1 MRNTEARHGWRQAL
15 WGVLLSLYLTSPVYG
30 FTPSDS
36 PLLSAAAVTPNVMLL
51 IDDSGSMNNIIWAAG
66 FDPTVTR
73 PTIYTCDSSNNCN
86 SVSELDMDDG
96 NVLLAS
102 LARGGCS
109 NGGNWYGFYR
119 NNFGRVCL
127 RLPDPVGNGNTRY
140 TAKYLSYLVTLAN
153 GSSRDFTTG
162 TIPNDYRINVARD
175 VSNDLVASNRALR
188 MGLATFNPPNSSNSG
203 PGGYIARAV
212 SDLSPVTGSVTQT
225 QANANYTAL
234 INGINGLGAIANTPL
249 AESYY
254 EVTRYFRGMTPYY
267 NGTPATYT
275 SPIQYRCQ
283 KNFGVVITDG
293 FPTYDRTF
301 PTNDPQANASGGPR
315 LPNWDGISS
324 NDGDNPN
331 GDGEGDTLYLDDI
344 AKFAFDIDMRSSG
357 TDATG
362 KSWNTTDFPRQ
373 YLNTYTVGFTAN
385 NPMLSDAARYGTGKY
400 YQATDSEGLSSALT
414 SALSDITSKA
424 GSGGGGTTNGATLSS
439 TSSFYQTTYDPK
451 DWRGTI
457 RAFGFTSAGTVN
469 RAAVQWTTD
478 TAIVPGA
485 TAPLY
490 QSWNTATNA
499 PVTLAYG
506 NFSAAQQTTLSQN
519 LPTGITG
526 NDLVEWSKGTN
537 KTGLKVRSVLLGDI
551 INSPLVLASPNDQTA
566 ADLLNDTSYSTYLA
580 TKAAAM
586 NTSLVVNANDGF
598 FSVINAANGTRRYAY
613 MPSSVLPGLGNIAD
627 INYVNGV
634 SHKFLVDGQVGVF
647 DTQSGSAWKTVAV
660 GGTGAGG
667 RSFFAVQLFDAAA
680 GNTLRALWEISAP
693 TVANTAN
700 VFNDLGYAYARPEV
714 ARLADGRWAAF
725 ISNGYGSNSGV
736 AALYVVDIRDGS
748 LIRKIV
754 INSSDTDNGLSSV
767 KLRVNSQNV
776 VQAAYGGD
784 LKGRMWKF
792 DLSGTSP
799 TSWGL
804 AFAGQPLFTAS
815 GGATQP
821 ITVQPLL
828 ADNPQGGV
836 QVFFGTGKFNEATD
850 KLNKD
855 LQGFYSIWDA
865 TGGAGQ
871 ITVSSLQAQSITGVF
886 SGSTGQFVTT
896 SQTDVTY
903 PAKKGWYLPL
913 VYNNALTGERVIN
926 PANLVLGRVVF
937 TTAAVD
943 TTDPCA
949 SFGTGK
955 LIEVDAFSGKMLNY
969 AVLDT
974 NGDGKLSNLDTI
986 SAGVVFTGGIPT
998 LSAVVSANGATN
1010 MVVND
1015 SGGGITDLLS
1025 KSVGGSRRVMWRQ
1038 IQ

>member
-1 MRNTEARHGWRQAL
+1 MRNTKVLRGRWQAL
-15 WGVLLSLYLTSPVYG
+15 WGALLGLYLAAPVYA

-66 FDPTVTR
+66 FDPNVSR
-73 PTIYTCDSSNNCN
+73 PTVYTCESNNHCN
-86 SVSELDMDDG
+86 SIARLDMDDG

-102 LARGGCS
+102 LSRGGCS
-109 NGGNWYGFYR
+109 KAGNWYGFYR
-119 NNFGRVCL
+119 SDLGDVCL

-140 TAKYLSYLVTLAN
+140 TAKYLSYLLTLSN
-153 GSSRDFTTG
+153 GSNRDFTSG
-162 TIPNDYRINVARD
+162 SIPDDYRINVAQS
-175 VSNDLVASNRALR
+175 VSNDLVANNRALR
-188 MGLATFNPPNSSNSG
+188 IGLATFNPPSFSNSG
-203 PGGYIARAV
+203 PGGYIARAI
-212 SDLSPVTGSVTQT
+212 SDLSPVSGSVTQA
-225 QANANYTAL
+225 QANSNYSAL
-234 INGINGLGAIANTPL
+234 INAINGLGAVANTPL

-254 EVTRYFRGMTPYY
+254 EVTRYFRGMAPYF
-267 NGTPATYT
+267 NGTPSTYT

-293 FPTYDRTF
+293 LPTFDRTF
-301 PTNDPQANASGGPR
+301 PTNDPLGLAR
-315 LPNWDGISS
+315 LPNWDGIN
-324 NDGDNPN
+324 NDGADLN

-344 AKFAFDIDMRSSG
+344 AKFAFDIDMRSTG

-362 KSWNTTDFPRQ
+362 QSWNATDFPRQ
-373 YLNTYTVGFTAN
+373 YLNTYTVGFTAS
-385 NPMLSDAARYGTGKY
+385 NPMLSDAARYGAGKY
-400 YQATDSEGLSSALT
+400 YQASDSEGLNSALA

-424 GSGGGGTTNGATLSS
+424 GSGGAGTTNAATLSS
-439 TSSFYQTTYDPK
+439 TSSYYQTTYNPK
-451 DWRGTI
+451 DWRGTL
-457 RAFGFTSAGTVN
+457 RAFGFTATGTVN

-485 TAPLY
+485 TAPIY
-490 QSWNTATNA
+490 QSWNTATNV
-499 PVTLAYG
+499 PVTLAYS
-506 NFSAAQQTTLSQN
+506 NFSTAQQTSLSQS
-519 LPTGITG
+519 LPTGVTG
-526 NDLVEWSKGTN
+526 NDLVEWSKGVN

-551 INSPLVLASPNDQTA
+551 INSPLVLASPNEQTA
-566 ADLLNDTSYSTYLA
+566 ADLLNDTSYSTYLT
-580 TKAAAM
+580 TKAANM

-598 FSVINAANGTRRYAY
+598 FSVINSANGTRRYAY
-613 MPSSVLPGLGNIAD
+613 MPSSVLPSLQSIAD
-627 INYVNGV
+627 TTYVNGV
-634 SHKFLVDGQVGVF
+634 SHKFLVDGQIGVF
-647 DTQSGSAWKTVAV
+647 DTQSGSAWKTVAL

-667 RSFFAVQLFDAAA
+667 KTFFAVQLFDATA
-680 GNTLRALWEISAP
+680 GNVLRALWEISAP
-693 TVANTAN
+693 AVANTTNA
-700 VFNDLGYAYARPEV
+700 FNDLGYAYARPEV

-754 INSSDTDNGLSSV
+754 VNSNETGNGLSSV

-799 TSWGL
+799 TTWGV
-804 AFAGQPLFTAS
+804 AFSGQPLFTAP
-815 GGATQP
+815 GGSTQP

-828 ADNPQGGV
+828 ADNPQGGT
-836 QVFFGTGKFNEATD
+836 QVFFGTGKFNETAD

-886 SGSTGQFVTT
+886 SGNTGQFVTT
-896 SQTDVTY
+896 SQTDVAY
-903 PAKKGWYLPL
+903 PSQKGWYLPL

-943 TTDPCA
+943 TTDLCA

-955 LIEVDAFSGKMLNY
+955 LIELDAFNGKMLNY

-974 NGDGKLSNLDTI
+974 NGDGTLNSSDTI
-986 SAGVVFTGGIPT
+986 SSGVVFTGGIPT
-998 LSAVVSANGATN
+998 LSAVVSASGATN
-1010 MVVND
+1010 MIVND
-1015 SGGGITDLLS
+1015 SSGNITELLE
-1025 KSVGGSRRVMWRQ
+1025 KSVGGSRRIMWRQ

>member
-1 MRNTEARHGWRQAL
+1 MRSIEARSTWKQVL
-15 WGVLLSLYLTSPVYG
+15 WGALLGLYLAAPAYA

-51 IDDSGSMNNIIWAAG
+51 IDDSGSMNNIIWASG
-66 FDPTVTR
+66 FDPTVNR
-73 PTIYTCDSSNNCN
+73 PAISMCISDTKCN
-86 SVSELDMDDG
+86 SGESLLMTDG
-96 NVLLAS
+96 NIFLSDLR
-102 LARGGCS
+102 RGNCT
-109 NGGNWYGFYR
+109 NGWYGFYR
-119 NNFGRVCL
+119 GNLGRVCL
-127 RLPDPVGNGNTRY
+127 RLPDPVGNKSTRY
-140 TAKYLSYLVTLAN
+140 TANYLSYLLTLAN
-153 GSSRDFTTG
+153 GSDRDFTTG
-162 TIPNDYRINVARD
+162 SIPNDYRINVARD

-188 MGLATFNPPNSSNSG
+188 IGLATFNPPNSSNSG
-203 PGGYIARAV
+203 PGGFIARSV
-212 SDLSPVTGSVTQT
+212 SDLSPVSGSVTQT

-234 INGINGLGAIANTPL
+234 INSINGLGAIANTPL

-254 EVTRYFRGMTPYY
+254 EVTRYFRGMAPYY
-267 NGTPATYT
+267 NSTPSTYT

-293 FPTYDRTF
+293 LPTFDRTF
-301 PTNDPQANASGGPR
+301 PTDDPQAIVKDGPR
-315 LPNWDGISS
+315 LPNWDGIST
-324 NDGDNPN
+324 NDGGSPS
-331 GDGEGDTLYLDDI
+331 GDDEGDTLYLDDI
-344 AKFAFDIDMRSSG
+344 AKFAFDIDMRVTG
-357 TDATG
+357 TDVTG
-362 KSWNTTDFPRQ
+362 QSWGAADFPRQ

-385 NPMLSDAARYGTGKY
+385 NPMLSDAARYGAGKY

-439 TSSFYQTTYDPK
+439 TSSFYQTIYDPK
-451 DWRGTI
+451 DWRGII

-506 NFSAAQQTTLSQN
+506 NFSTAQQTTLSQN

-526 NDLVEWSKGTN
+526 SDLVEWSKGTN
-537 KTGLKVRSVLLGDI
+537 KTGLKVRSALLGDI

-580 TKAAAM
+580 TKATAM

-598 FSVINAANGTRRYAY
+598 FSVINAANGTRRYAF
-613 MPSSVLPGLGNIAD
+613 MPSSVLPGLDDIAST
-627 INYVNGV
+627 NYINGV
-634 SHKFLVDGQVGVF
+634 NHKFLVDGQIGVF

-667 RSFFAVQLFDAAA
+667 RTFFAVQLFDAAA

-700 VFNDLGYAYARPEV
+700 TFNDLGYAYARPEV

-754 INSSDTDNGLSSV
+754 INSSETDNGLSSV

-799 TSWGL
+799 TTWGL

-865 TGGAGQ
+865 TGGGGQ

-896 SQTDVTY
+896 SQTEVTY

-974 NGDGKLSNLDTI
+974 NGDGKLSSLDAI

-1015 SGGGITDLLS
+1015 SGGGITDLLG
-1025 KSVGGSRRVMWRQ
+1025 KSVGGSRRIMWRQ

>member
-1 MRNTEARHGWRQAL
+1 
-15 WGVLLSLYLTSPVYG
+15 VLLSLYLTAPVYG
-30 FTPSDS
+30 FTPSES

-66 FDPTVTR
+66 FDPAATQTR
-73 PTIYTCDSSNNCN
+73 TFACN
-86 SVSELDMDDG
+86 SSSSCNDRYELDLDDS
-96 NVLLAS
+96 NILLVG
-102 LARGGCS
+102 LLRGGCS
-109 NGGNWYGFYR
+109 SGWHGFYR
-119 NNFGRVCL
+119 SGIGRICL
-127 RLPDPVGNGNTRY
+127 RLPDPVGGGNTRY
-140 TAKYLSYLVTLAN
+140 TARYLAYLVTLAN

-175 VSNDLVASNRALR
+175 VSTDLVANNRALR
-188 MGLATFNPPNSSNSG
+188 IGLATFNPPNSSNSG
-203 PGGYIARAV
+203 PGGYIARAI
-212 SDLSPVTGSVTQT
+212 SDLSPVSGSVTQT
-225 QANANYTAL
+225 QANSNYSAL
-234 INGINGLGAIANTPL
+234 INAINGLGAVANTPL

-254 EVTRYFRGMTPYY
+254 EVTRYFRGMAPYY
-267 NGTPATYT
+267 NGTPSTYT

-293 FPTYDRTF
+293 LPTYDRTF
-301 PTNDPQANASGGPR
+301 PTNDPQGGSR

-324 NDGDNPN
+324 NDGADPLGNA
-331 GDGEGDTLYLDDI
+331 EGDTLYLDDI
-344 AKFAFDIDMRSSG
+344 AKFAFDIDMRSTG
-357 TDATG
+357 TDVTG
-362 KSWNTTDFPRQ
+362 KSWDGAEFGRQ
-373 YLNTYTVGFTAN
+373 YLNTYTVGFAVTN
-385 NPMLSDAARYGTGKY
+385 QMLSDAARYGAGKY
-400 YQATDSEGLSSALT
+400 YPATNSEGLSSALS

-424 GSGGGGTTNGATLSS
+424 GSGGGGTSNGATLTS

-457 RAFGFTSAGTVN
+457 RAFGFNSTGTVN
-469 RAAVQWTTD
+469 TAAAQWTTD

-485 TAPLY
+485 TAPIY
-490 QSWNTATNA
+490 QSWNTATNV

-506 NFSAAQQTTLSQN
+506 NFSPAQQASLSQG
-519 LPTGITG
+519 LPTGVTG
-526 NDLVEWSKGTN
+526 NDLVEWSKGVN
-537 KTGLKVRSVLLGDI
+537 RTGLKVRSVLLGDI

-566 ADLLNDTSYSTYLA
+566 SDLVNDTSYSTYLT
-580 TKAAAM
+580 TKAANM
-586 NTSLVVNANDGF
+586 NASLVVNANDGF
-598 FSVINAANGTRRYAY
+598 FSVINSTNGTRRYAY
-613 MPSSVLPGLGNIAD
+613 MPSSVLPSLQFIAD
-627 INYVNGV
+627 PSYINGV

-647 DTQSGSAWKTVAV
+647 DAQLGSVWKTLAL

-667 RSFFAVQLFDAAA
+667 RAFYAVQLFDASA
-680 GNTLRALWEISAP
+680 GNAIRALWEISAP

-700 VFNDLGYAYARPEV
+700 AFNDLGYAYARPEV

-725 ISNGYGSNSGV
+725 ISNGYGSNTGV

-754 INSSDTDNGLSSV
+754 VNSSETNNGLSSV

-784 LKGRMWKF
+784 LRGRMWKF

-799 TSWGL
+799 NTWGL
-804 AFAGQPLFTAS
+804 AFAGQPLFTAP

-821 ITVQPLL
+821 ITAQPLL
-828 ADNPQGGV
+828 AENPQGGI
-836 QVFFGTGKFNEATD
+836 QVFFGTGKFNESVD

-865 TGGAGQ
+865 AGGTGQ
-871 ITVSSLQAQSITGVF
+871 MTVANLQAQSITSIF
-886 SGSTGQFVTT
+886 SGTTGQFVTT
-896 SQTDVTY
+896 SQNNVAY
-903 PAKKGWYLPL
+903 PTQKGWYLPL
-913 VYNNALTGERVIN
+913 IYNNALTGERVIN

-955 LIEVDAFSGKMLNY
+955 LIEVDAFNGKMLNY

-974 NGDGKLSNLDTI
+974 NNDGSLNSLDTI

-1010 MVVND
+1010 MIVND
-1015 SGGGITDLLS
+1015 SGGGITDLLG
-1025 KSVGGSRRVMWRQ
+1025 KAVGGSRRIMWRQ

>member
-1 MRNTEARHGWRQAL
+1 MRSTRTLRGWL
-15 WGVLLSLYLTSPVYG
+15 WGVLLSLYLTAPVYG
-30 FTPSDS
+30 FTPSES

-66 FDPTVTR
+66 FDPAVSQPTV
-73 PTIYTCDSSNNCN
+73 YTCESTTSCN
-86 SVSELDMDDG
+86 SIARLNMEDG

-102 LARGGCS
+102 LSRGGCS
-109 NGGNWYGFYR
+109 KSSNWYGFYR
-119 NNFGRVCL
+119 SDLGEVCL

-140 TAKYLSYLVTLAN
+140 TAKYLSYLLTLSN

-162 TIPNDYRINVARD
+162 SIPTDYRINVARD
-175 VSNDLVASNRALR
+175 VSTTLVANNRALR
-188 MGLATFNPPNSSNSG
+188 IGLATFNPPNSVNSG
-203 PGGYIARAV
+203 PGGNIARTI
-212 SDLSPVTGSVTQT
+212 SDLSPVSGSVTQT
-225 QANANYTAL
+225 QANANYTGL
-234 INGINGLGAIANTPL
+234 INAINALGAVANTPL

-267 NGTPATYT
+267 NGTPSTYT

-293 FPTYDRTF
+293 LPTFDRTF
-301 PTNDPQANASGGPR
+301 PTDDPSGESR
-315 LPNWDGISS
+315 LPNWDGISA
-324 NDGDNPN
+324 NDGADPR
-331 GDGEGDTLYLDDI
+331 GDREGDTLYLDDI
-344 AKFAFDIDMRSSG
+344 AKFAFDVDMRSTG
-357 TDATG
+357 TDVTG
-362 KSWNTTDFPRQ
+362 KSWDGAEFGRQ
-373 YLNTYTVGFTAN
+373 YLNTYTVGFAVTN
-385 NPMLSDAARYGTGKY
+385 QMLSDAARYGAGKY
-400 YQATDSEGLSSALT
+400 YPATDSEGLSSAL
-414 SALSDITSKA
+414 SAALSDITSKA
-424 GSGGGGTTNGATLSS
+424 GSGGGGTSNGATLSS

-457 RAFGFTSAGTVN
+457 RAFGFNSTGTVN
-469 RAAVQWTTD
+469 TAAAQWTTD

-485 TAPLY
+485 TAPIY
-490 QSWNTATNA
+490 QSWNTATNV

-506 NFSAAQQTTLSQN
+506 NFSPAQQTSLSQG
-519 LPTGITG
+519 LPTGVTG
-526 NDLVEWSKGTN
+526 NDLVEWSKGVN
-537 KTGLKVRSVLLGDI
+537 RTGLKVRNVLLGDI

-566 ADLLNDTSYSTYLA
+566 SDLVNDTSYSTYLT
-580 TKAAAM
+580 TKAANM
-586 NTSLVVNANDGF
+586 NASLVVNANDGF
-598 FSVINAANGTRRYAY
+598 FSVINSTNGTRRYAY
-613 MPSSVLPGLGNIAD
+613 MPSSVLPSLQLIAD
-627 INYVNGV
+627 PSYINGV

-647 DTQSGSAWKTVAV
+647 DAQLGSVWKTLAL

-667 RSFFAVQLFDAAA
+667 RAFYAVQLFDASA
-680 GNTLRALWEISAP
+680 GNALRALWEISAP
-693 TVANTAN
+693 TTANTAHP
-700 VFNDLGYAYARPEV
+700 FNDLGYAYARPEV

-725 ISNGYGSNSGV
+725 ISNGYGSNTGV

-754 INSSDTDNGLSSV
+754 VNSSETNNGLSSV

-784 LKGRMWKF
+784 LRGRMWKF

-799 TSWGL
+799 NTWGL
-804 AFAGQPLFTAS
+804 AFAGQPLFTAP

-821 ITVQPLL
+821 ITAQPLL
-828 ADNPQGGV
+828 AENPQGGI
-836 QVFFGTGKFNEATD
+836 QVFFGTGKFNESVD

-865 TGGAGQ
+865 AGGTGQ
-871 ITVSSLQAQSITGVF
+871 MTVANLQAQSITSIF
-886 SGSTGQFVTT
+886 SGTTGQFVTT
-896 SQTDVTY
+896 SQNNVAY
-903 PAKKGWYLPL
+903 PTQKGWYLPL
-913 VYNNALTGERVIN
+913 IYNNALTGERVIN

-955 LIEVDAFSGKMLNY
+955 LVEVDAFNGKMLNY

-974 NGDGKLSNLDTI
+974 NNDGSLNSLDTI

-1010 MVVND
+1010 MIVND
-1015 SGGGITDLLS
+1015 SGGGITDLLG
-1025 KSVGGSRRVMWRQ
+1025 KAVGGSRRIMWRQ

>member
-1 MRNTEARHGWRQAL
+1 MPNIKALLGML
-15 WGVLLSLYLTSPVYG
+15 WGALLSLYLAAPAYA

-66 FDPTVTR
+66 FDPTATQTR
-73 PTIYTCDSSNNCN
+73 TYACNASNNCN
-86 SVSELDMDDG
+86 DRYELDLDDS
-96 NVLLAS
+96 NILL
-102 LARGGCS
+102 LGLLRGGCS
-109 NGGNWYGFYR
+109 SGWYGFYR
-119 NNFGRVCL
+119 PSLGRICL
-127 RLPDPVGNGNTRY
+127 RLPDPVGNGDTRY
-140 TAKYLSYLVTLAN
+140 TGRYLAYLVTLAN

-162 TIPNDYRINVARD
+162 SIPTDYRINVARD
-175 VSNDLVASNRALR
+175 VSNDLVANNRALR
-188 MGLATFNPPNSSNSG
+188 IGLATFNPPNFSNSG
-203 PGGYIARAV
+203 PGGYIARAI

-225 QANANYTAL
+225 QANSNYSAL
-234 INGINGLGAIANTPL
+234 LNAINGLGAVANTPL

-254 EVTRYFRGMTPYY
+254 EVTRYFRGMAPYY

-293 FPTYDRTF
+293 LPTFDRTF
-301 PTNDPQANASGGPR
+301 PSNDPLGLAR

-324 NDGDNPN
+324 NDGNN
-331 GDGEGDTLYLDDI
+331 LSGDAEGDTLYLDDI
-344 AKFAFDIDMRSSG
+344 AKFAFDVDMRSTG

-362 KSWNTTDFPRQ
+362 KSWNATDFPRQ
-373 YLNTYTVGFTAN
+373 YLNTYTVGFAVTN
-385 NPMLSDAARYGTGKY
+385 QMLSDAARYGAGKY
-400 YQATDSEGLSSALT
+400 YPASDSEGLNSALS

-424 GSGGGGTTNGATLSS
+424 GSGGGGTTNAATLSS
-439 TSSFYQTTYDPK
+439 TSSYYQTTYDPK

-457 RAFGFTSAGTVN
+457 RAFGFTTAGTVN
-469 RAAVQWTTD
+469 TAAVQWTTD

-485 TAPLY
+485 TPPIY
-490 QSWNTATNA
+490 QSWNTATNV

-506 NFSAAQQTTLSQN
+506 NFSPAQQTSLSQN

-526 NDLVEWSKGTN
+526 NDLVEWSKGVN
-537 KTGLKVRSVLLGDI
+537 KTGLKARSALLGDI

-566 ADLLNDTSYSTYLA
+566 ADLLNDTSYSTYLT
-580 TKAAAM
+580 TKATNM
-586 NTSLVVNANDGF
+586 STSLVVNGNDGF
-598 FSVINAANGTRRYAY
+598 FSVINSANGTRRYAY
-613 MPSSVLPGLGNIAD
+613 MPSNVLPSLQDIAD
-627 INYVNGV
+627 TNYINGV

-647 DTQSGSAWKTVAV
+647 DVQSGSAWKTVAL

-667 RSFFAVQLFDAAA
+667 KTFFAVQLFDAAA
-680 GNTLRALWEISAP
+680 GNAFRALWEIRAP
-693 TVANTAN
+693 TVASTAN

-725 ISNGYGSNSGV
+725 IANGYGSNSGV

-754 INSSDTDNGLSSV
+754 INSSETDNGLSSV

-799 TSWGL
+799 TTWGL
-804 AFAGQPLFTAS
+804 AFAGQPLFTAP

-828 ADNPQGGV
+828 ADNPQGGT
-836 QVFFGTGKFNEATD
+836 QVFFGTGKFNEAAD

-855 LQGFYSIWDA
+855 LQAFYSIWDA
-865 TGGAGQ
+865 TGGGGQ

-903 PAKKGWYLPL
+903 PARNGWYLPL

-926 PANLVLGRVVF
+926 PANLVLGRVIF

-955 LIEVDAFSGKMLNY
+955 LIELDAFSGKMLNY

-974 NGDGKLSNLDTI
+974 NNDGSLTSLDTI

-998 LSAVVSANGATN
+998 LSAVVNANGATN
-1010 MVVND
+1010 MIVND
-1015 SGGGITDLLS
+1015 SGGGITDLLG
-1025 KSVGGSRRVMWRQ
+1025 KTVGGSRRIMWRQ

>member
-1 MRNTEARHGWRQAL
+1 MPNIKALLGML
-15 WGVLLSLYLTSPVYG
+15 WGALLSLYLAAPAYA

-66 FDPTVTR
+66 FDPTATQTR
-73 PTIYTCDSSNNCN
+73 TYACNASNNCN
-86 SVSELDMDDG
+86 DRYELDLDDS
-96 NVLLAS
+96 NILL
-102 LARGGCS
+102 LGLLRGGCS
-109 NGGNWYGFYR
+109 SGWYGFYR
-119 NNFGRVCL
+119 PSLGRICL
-127 RLPDPVGNGNTRY
+127 RLPDPVGNGDTRY
-140 TAKYLSYLVTLAN
+140 TGRYLAYLVTLAN

-162 TIPNDYRINVARD
+162 SIPTDYRINVARD
-175 VSNDLVASNRALR
+175 VSNDLVANNRALR
-188 MGLATFNPPNSSNSG
+188 IGLATFNPPNFSNSG
-203 PGGYIARAV
+203 PGGYIARAI
-212 SDLSPVTGSVTQT
+212 SDLSPVSGSVTQT
-225 QANANYTAL
+225 QANSNYSAL
-234 INGINGLGAIANTPL
+234 LNAINGLGAVANTPL

-254 EVTRYFRGMTPYY
+254 EVTRYFRGMAPYY

-293 FPTYDRTF
+293 LPTFDRTF
-301 PTNDPQANASGGPR
+301 PSNDPLGLAR

-324 NDGDNPN
+324 NDGNN
-331 GDGEGDTLYLDDI
+331 LSGDAEGDTLYLDDI
-344 AKFAFDIDMRSSG
+344 AKFAFDVDMRSTG

-362 KSWNTTDFPRQ
+362 KSWNATDFPRQ
-373 YLNTYTVGFTAN
+373 YLNTYTVGFAVTN
-385 NPMLSDAARYGTGKY
+385 QMLSDAARYGAGKY
-400 YQATDSEGLSSALT
+400 YPASDSEGLNSALS

-424 GSGGGGTTNGATLSS
+424 GSGGGGTTNAATLSS
-439 TSSFYQTTYDPK
+439 TSSYYQTTYDPK

-457 RAFGFTSAGTVN
+457 RAFGFTTAGTVN
-469 RAAVQWTTD
+469 TAAVQWTTD

-485 TAPLY
+485 TPPIY
-490 QSWNTATNA
+490 QSWNTATNV

-506 NFSAAQQTTLSQN
+506 NFSPAQQTSLSQN

-526 NDLVEWSKGTN
+526 NDLVEWSKGVN
-537 KTGLKVRSVLLGDI
+537 KTGLKARSALLGDI

-566 ADLLNDTSYSTYLA
+566 ADLLNDTSYSTYLT
-580 TKAAAM
+580 TKATNM
-586 NTSLVVNANDGF
+586 STSLVVNGNDGF
-598 FSVINAANGTRRYAY
+598 FSVINSANGTRRYAY
-613 MPSSVLPGLGNIAD
+613 MPSNVLPSLQDIAD
-627 INYVNGV
+627 TNYINGV

-647 DTQSGSAWKTVAV
+647 DVQSGSAWKTVAL

-667 RSFFAVQLFDAAA
+667 KTFFAVQLFDAAA
-680 GNTLRALWEISAP
+680 GNAFRALWEIRAP
-693 TVANTAN
+693 TVASTAN

-725 ISNGYGSNSGV
+725 IANGYGSSSGV

-754 INSSDTDNGLSSV
+754 INSSETDNGLSSV

-799 TSWGL
+799 TTWGL
-804 AFAGQPLFTAS
+804 AFAGQPLFTAP

-828 ADNPQGGV
+828 ADNPQGGT
-836 QVFFGTGKFNEATD
+836 QVFFGTGKFNEAAD

-855 LQGFYSIWDA
+855 LQAFYSIWDA
-865 TGGAGQ
+865 TGGGGQ

-903 PAKKGWYLPL
+903 PARNGWYLPL

-926 PANLVLGRVVF
+926 PANLVLGRVIF

-955 LIEVDAFSGKMLNY
+955 LIELDAFSGKMLNY

-974 NGDGKLSNLDTI
+974 NNDGSLTSLDTI

-998 LSAVVSANGATN
+998 LSAVVNANGATN
-1010 MVVND
+1010 MIVND
-1015 SGGGITDLLS
+1015 SGGGITDLLG
-1025 KSVGGSRRVMWRQ
+1025 KTVGGSRRIMWRQ

>member
-1 MRNTEARHGWRQAL
+1 MRNTEVRRGWIVML
-15 WGVLLSLYLTSPVYG
+15 WGGLLSLYLMAPAYA

-36 PLLSAAAVTPNVMLL
+36 PLLSAGAVTPNVMLL

-66 FDPTVTR
+66 FDPVVSR
-73 PTIYTCDSSNNCN
+73 PTVYTCESTNNCN
-86 SVSELDMDDG
+86 SIAELDMDDG

-102 LARGGCS
+102 LSRGGCS
-109 NGGNWYGFYR
+109 NASNWYGFYR
-119 NNFGRVCL
+119 LNLGRVCL

-140 TAKYLSYLVTLAN
+140 TAKYLSYLLTLSN
-153 GSSRDFTTG
+153 GSNRDFTTG
-162 TIPNDYRINVARD
+162 TIPTDYRINVARD
-175 VSNDLVASNRALR
+175 VSNDLVANNRALR
-188 MGLATFNPPNSSNSG
+188 IGLATFNPPNFSNSG
-203 PGGYIARAV
+203 PGGYIARAI
-212 SDLSPVTGSVTQT
+212 SDLSPVSGSVTQT
-225 QANANYTAL
+225 QANSNYSAL
-234 INGINGLGAIANTPL
+234 INAINSLGAVANTPL

-254 EVTRYFRGMTPYY
+254 EVTRYFRGMAPYY
-267 NGTPATYT
+267 NSTPSTYT

-283 KNFGVVITDG
+283 KNFGVVVTDG
-293 FPTYDRTF
+293 LPTFDRTF
-301 PTNDPQANASGGPR
+301 PTNDPLGGSR
-315 LPNWDGISS
+315 LPNWDSGISGS
-324 NDGDNPN
+324 NNDGDNLN
-331 GDGEGDTLYLDDI
+331 GDGEGNTLYLDDI
-344 AKFAFDIDMRSSG
+344 AKFAFDIDMRSTG

-362 KSWNTTDFPRQ
+362 QSWNAADFPRQ
-373 YLNTYTVGFTAN
+373 YLNTYTVGFAVTN
-385 NPMLSDAARYGTGKY
+385 TMLSDAARYGAGKY
-400 YQATDSEGLSSALT
+400 YPASDSAGLNDALS

-424 GSGGGGTTNGATLSS
+424 GSGGGGTTNAATVSS
-439 TSSFYQTTYDPK
+439 TSSYYQTTYDPK

-485 TAPLY
+485 TAPIY
-490 QSWNTATNA
+490 QSWNTATNV

-506 NFSAAQQTTLSQN
+506 NFSPAQQTSLSQN

-526 NDLVEWSKGTN
+526 NDLVEWSKGVN

-551 INSPLVLASPNDQTA
+551 INSPLVLASPNEQTA

-580 TKAAAM
+580 AKAANM

-598 FSVINAANGTRRYAY
+598 FSVINGANGTRRYAY
-613 MPSSVLPGLGNIAD
+613 MPSSVLPSLQDIAD
-627 INYVNGV
+627 TNYVNGV

-647 DTQSGSAWKTVAV
+647 DTQSGSVWKTVAL

-667 RSFFAVQLFDAAA
+667 KTFYAIQLFDATA
-680 GNTLRALWEISAP
+680 GNVLRALWEISAP

-700 VFNDLGYAYARPEV
+700 AFNDLGYAYARPEV

-754 INSSDTDNGLSSV
+754 VNSNETDNGLSSV

-799 TSWGL
+799 TAWGV
-804 AFAGQPLFTAS
+804 AFSGQPLFTAP

-828 ADNPQGGV
+828 ANNPQGGT
-836 QVFFGTGKFNEATD
+836 QVFFGTGKFNEAAD

-896 SQTDVTY
+896 SQTDVAY
-903 PAKKGWYLPL
+903 PTKKGWYLPL
-913 VYNNALTGERVIN
+913 VYNNVLTGERVIN
-926 PANLVLGRVVF
+926 PANLVSGRVVF

-955 LIEVDAFSGKMLNY
+955 LIELDAFNGKMLNY

-974 NGDGKLSNLDTI
+974 NGDGTLNSSDTI
-986 SAGVVFTGGIPT
+986 SSGVVFTGGIPT

-1010 MVVND
+1010 MIVND
-1015 SGGGITDLLS
+1015 SGGGITDLLE
-1025 KSVGGSRRVMWRQ
+1025 KSAGVTSRRIMWRQ

>member
-1 MRNTEARHGWRQAL
+1 MRNIKVRRDWRQVF
-15 WGVLLSLYLTSPVYG
+15 WGVLLSLYLAAPAYA

-51 IDDSGSMNNIIWAAG
+51 IDDSGSMNNIIWASG
-66 FDPTVTR
+66 FDPTVSR
-73 PTIYTCDSSNNCN
+73 SNVYTCNSNNSCFGGQL
-86 SVSELDMDDG
+86 LDPDDG
-96 NVLLAS
+96 NVLLSS
-102 LARGGCS
+102 LYRGGCS
-109 NGGNWYGFYR
+109 SNWYGFYR
-119 NNFGRVCL
+119 GFLDRVCL
-127 RLPDPVGNGNTRY
+127 RLPDPVGNGDTRY
-140 TAKYLSYLVTLAN
+140 TTKYLAYLLTLAN
-153 GSSRDFTTG
+153 GSNRDYTNG
-162 TIPNDYRINVARD
+162 SIPRDYRINVARD
-175 VSNDLVASNRALR
+175 VSNDLVANNRALR
-188 MGLATFNPPNSSNSG
+188 IGLATFNPPNYSNSG
-203 PGGYIARAV
+203 PGGYIARVV
-212 SDLSPVTGSVTQT
+212 SDLSPVSGSVTQT
-225 QANANYTAL
+225 QANTNYSAL
-234 INGINGLGAIANTPL
+234 INAINGLGAVANTPL

-254 EVTRYFRGMTPYY
+254 EVTRYFRGMTPYH
-267 NGTPATYT
+267 NSTPSTYT

-293 FPTYDRTF
+293 LPTYDRTF
-301 PTNDPQANASGGPR
+301 PINDPLGGSR
-315 LPNWDGISS
+315 LPNWDGIST
-324 NDGDNPN
+324 NDGADRN
-331 GDGEGDTLYLDDI
+331 GDAEGDTLYLDDI
-344 AKFAFDIDMRSSG
+344 AKFAFDIDMRSTG
-357 TDATG
+357 TDVTG
-362 KSWNTTDFPRQ
+362 QSWNATDFPRQ
-373 YLNTYTVGFTAN
+373 YLNTYTVGFAVSNT
-385 NPMLSDAARYGTGKY
+385 MLSDAARYGAGKY
-400 YQATDSEGLSSALT
+400 YPASDSEGLNSALS

-424 GSGGGGTTNGATLSS
+424 GSGGGGTTNGATLST
-439 TSSFYQTTYDPK
+439 TSSYYQTTYDPK

-457 RAFGFTSAGTVN
+457 RAFGFTSAGTVDT
-469 RAAVQWTTD
+469 AAVQWTTN
-478 TAIVPGA
+478 TSIVPGA
-485 TAPLY
+485 TAPTY
-490 QSWNTATNA
+490 QSWNTATNT

-506 NFSAAQQTTLSQN
+506 NFSPAQQTSLSQG

-526 NDLVEWSKGTN
+526 NDLVEWSKGVN

-551 INSPLVLASPNDQTA
+551 INSPLLLASPNDQTA
-566 ADLLNDTSYSTYLA
+566 SDLLNDTSYSTYLA
-580 TKAAAM
+580 TKAANM
-586 NTSLVVNANDGF
+586 NANLVVNANDGF
-598 FSVINAANGTRRYAY
+598 FSVINSANGTRRYAY
-613 MPSSVLPGLGNIAD
+613 MPSSVLSSLRDIAD
-627 INYVNGV
+627 TRYINGV
-634 SHKFLVDGQVGVF
+634 SHKFLVDGQIGVF
-647 DTQSGSAWKTVAV
+647 DAQLGSAWKTVAL

-667 RSFFAVQLFDAAA
+667 KAFYAVQLFDAAA
-680 GNTLRALWEISAP
+680 GNALRALWEISAP

-700 VFNDLGYAYARPEV
+700 AFNDLGYAYARPEV

-725 ISNGYGSNSGV
+725 IANGYGSNTGV

-748 LIRKIV
+748 LIRKIIV
-754 INSSDTDNGLSSV
+754 NSSETGNGLSSV

-799 TSWGL
+799 TTWGV
-804 AFAGQPLFTAS
+804 AFAGQPLFTAP

-828 ADNPQGGV
+828 ADNPQGGT
-836 QVFFGTGKFNEATD
+836 QVFFGTGKFNEAVD

-865 TGGAGQ
+865 TGGTGQ

-903 PAKKGWYLPL
+903 PAKNGWYLPL

-926 PANLVLGRVVF
+926 PASLVLGRVVF

-955 LIEVDAFSGKMLNY
+955 LIEVDAFNGKMLNY

-974 NGDGKLSNLDTI
+974 NGDGMLNSLDRV
-986 SAGVVFTGGIPT
+986 SSGVIFTGGIPT

-1010 MVVND
+1010 MIVND
-1015 SGGGITDLLS
+1015 SGGGITDLLG
-1025 KSVGGSRRVMWRQ
+1025 KSVGGSRRIMWRQ

>member
-1 MRNTEARHGWRQAL
+1 MRNIKVRRDWRPAF
-15 WGVLLSLYLTSPVYG
+15 WGVLLSLYLAAPAYA

-51 IDDSGSMNNIIWAAG
+51 IDDSGSMNNIIWASG
-66 FDPTVTR
+66 FDPTVSR
-73 PTIYTCDSSNNCN
+73 SSVYTCNSNNSCFGGQL
-86 SVSELDMDDG
+86 LDPDDG
-96 NVLLAS
+96 NVLLSS
-102 LARGGCS
+102 LYRGGCS
-109 NGGNWYGFYR
+109 SNWYGFYR
-119 NNFGRVCL
+119 GFLDRVCL
-127 RLPDPVGNGNTRY
+127 RLPDPVGNGDTRY
-140 TAKYLSYLVTLAN
+140 TTKYLAYLLTLAN
-153 GSSRDFTTG
+153 GSNRDYTNG
-162 TIPNDYRINVARD
+162 SIPRDYRINVARD
-175 VSNDLVASNRALR
+175 VSNDLVANNRALR
-188 MGLATFNPPNSSNSG
+188 IGLATFNPPNFSNSG
-203 PGGYIARAV
+203 PGGYIARGV
-212 SDLSPVTGSVTQT
+212 SDLSPVSGSVTQT
-225 QANANYTAL
+225 QANTNYSAL
-234 INGINGLGAIANTPL
+234 INAINGLGAVANTPL

-254 EVTRYFRGMTPYY
+254 EVTRYFRGMAPYHNSTPS
-267 NGTPATYT
+267 TYT

-293 FPTYDRTF
+293 LPTFDRTF
-301 PTNDPQANASGGPR
+301 PTNDPLGGSR
-315 LPNWDGISS
+315 LPNWDGITT
-324 NDGDNPN
+324 NDGADRN
-331 GDGEGDTLYLDDI
+331 GDAEGDTLYLDDI
-344 AKFAFDIDMRSSG
+344 AKFAFDIDMRSTG

-362 KSWNTTDFPRQ
+362 QSWNATDFPRQ
-373 YLNTYTVGFTAN
+373 YLNTYTVGFAVSNT
-385 NPMLSDAARYGTGKY
+385 MLSDAARYGAGKY
-400 YQATDSEGLSSALT
+400 YPASDSEGLNSALS

-424 GSGGGGTTNGATLSS
+424 GSGGGGTTNGATLST
-439 TSSFYQTTYDPK
+439 TSSYYQTTYDPK

-457 RAFGFTSAGTVN
+457 RAFGFTSAGTVDT
-469 RAAVQWTTD
+469 AAVQWTTN
-478 TAIVPGA
+478 TSIVPGA
-485 TAPLY
+485 TAPTY
-490 QSWNTATNA
+490 QSWNTATNT

-506 NFSAAQQTTLSQN
+506 NFSPAQQTSLSQG

-526 NDLVEWSKGTN
+526 NDLVEWSKGVN

-551 INSPLVLASPNDQTA
+551 INSPLLLASPNDQTA
-566 ADLLNDTSYSTYLA
+566 SDLLNDTSYSTYLA
-580 TKAAAM
+580 TKAANM
-586 NTSLVVNANDGF
+586 NANLVVNANDGF
-598 FSVINAANGTRRYAY
+598 FSVINSANGTRRYAY
-613 MPSSVLPGLGNIAD
+613 MPSSVLPSLLDIAD
-627 INYVNGV
+627 ARYINGV
-634 SHKFLVDGQVGVF
+634 SHKFLVDGQIGVF
-647 DTQSGSAWKTVAV
+647 DAQLGSAWKTVAL

-667 RSFFAVQLFDAAA
+667 KAFYAVQLFDAAA
-680 GNTLRALWEISAP
+680 GNALRALWEISAP

-700 VFNDLGYAYARPEV
+700 AFNDLGYAYARPEV

-725 ISNGYGSNSGV
+725 IANGYGSNTGV

-748 LIRKIV
+748 LIRKIIV
-754 INSSDTDNGLSSV
+754 NSSETGNGLSSV

-799 TSWGL
+799 TTWGV
-804 AFAGQPLFTAS
+804 AFAGQPLFTAP

-828 ADNPQGGV
+828 ADNPQGGT
-836 QVFFGTGKFNEATD
+836 QVFFGTGKFNEAVD

-865 TGGAGQ
+865 PGGTGQ

-903 PAKKGWYLPL
+903 PAKNGWYLPL

-926 PANLVLGRVVF
+926 PASLVLGRVVF

-955 LIEVDAFSGKMLNY
+955 LIEVDAFNGKMLNY

-974 NGDGKLSNLDTI
+974 NGDGMLNSLDTV
-986 SAGVVFTGGIPT
+986 SSGVIFTGGIPT

-1010 MVVND
+1010 MIVND
-1015 SGGGITDLLS
+1015 SGGGITDLLG
-1025 KSVGGSRRVMWRQ
+1025 KSVGGSRRIMWRQ

>member
-1 MRNTEARHGWRQAL
+1 MPNIRALHRLWQAL
-15 WGVLLSLYLTSPVYG
+15 WGALLGLYLAAPAYA

-51 IDDSGSMNNIIWAAG
+51 IDDSGSMNNIIWAAE
-66 FDPTVTR
+66 FDPAISR
-73 PTIYTCDSSNNCN
+73 PTVYTCESANNCN
-86 SVSELDMDDG
+86 SIARLDMEDG

-102 LARGGCS
+102 LSRGGCS
-109 NGGNWYGFYR
+109 RAENWYGFYR
-119 NNFGRVCL
+119 SDLGEVCL

-140 TAKYLSYLVTLAN
+140 TAKYLSYLLTLSN
-153 GSSRDFTTG
+153 GSNRDFTTG
-162 TIPNDYRINVARD
+162 TIPTDYRINVARD
-175 VSNDLVASNRALR
+175 VSNDLVANNRALR
-188 MGLATFNPPNSSNSG
+188 IGLATFNPPNFSNNG

-212 SDLSPVTGSVTQT
+212 SDLSPVSGSVTQT
-225 QANANYTAL
+225 QANANYSAL
-234 INGINGLGAIANTPL
+234 INAINGLGAVANTPL

-254 EVTRYFRGMTPYY
+254 EVTRYFRGMAPYY
-267 NGTPATYT
+267 NGTPTTYT

-283 KNFGVVITDG
+283 KNFGVVVTDG
-293 FPTYDRTF
+293 LPTYDRTF
-301 PTNDPQANASGGPR
+301 PTNDPLGLSR

-324 NDGDNPN
+324 NDGADPFGNA
-331 GDGEGDTLYLDDI
+331 EGDTLYLDDI
-344 AKFAFDIDMRSSG
+344 AKFAFDIDMRSTG

-362 KSWNTTDFPRQ
+362 KSWNSVDFPRQ
-373 YLNTYTVGFTAN
+373 YLNTYTVGFAVTN
-385 NPMLSDAARYGTGKY
+385 QMLSDAARYGAGKY
-400 YQATDSEGLSSALT
+400 YPASDSEGLNSALS

-424 GSGGGGTTNGATLSS
+424 GSGGGGTTNAATLSS
-439 TSSFYQTTYDPK
+439 TSSYYQTTYDPK

-457 RAFGFTSAGTVN
+457 RAFGFTTAGTVN
-469 RAAVQWTTD
+469 TAAVQWTTD

-485 TAPLY
+485 TAPIY
-490 QSWNTATNA
+490 QSWNTATNV

-506 NFSAAQQTTLSQN
+506 NFSPAQQTSLSQN

-526 NDLVEWSKGTN
+526 NDLVEWSKGVN
-537 KTGLKVRSVLLGDI
+537 KTGLKVRSALLGDI

-580 TKAAAM
+580 TKAANM
-586 NTSLVVNANDGF
+586 STSLVVNGNDGF
-598 FSVINAANGTRRYAY
+598 FSVINSANGTRRYAY
-613 MPSSVLPGLGNIAD
+613 MPSNVLPSLQDIAD
-627 INYVNGV
+627 INYINGV

-647 DTQSGSAWKTVAV
+647 DVQSGSAWKTVAL

-667 RSFFAVQLFDAAA
+667 KTFFAVQLFDAAA
-680 GNTLRALWEISAP
+680 GNAFRALWEISAP
-693 TVANTAN
+693 AVANTAN
-700 VFNDLGYAYARPEV
+700 AFNDLGYAYARPEV

-725 ISNGYGSNSGV
+725 IANGYGSNSGV

-754 INSSDTDNGLSSV
+754 ISGSETDNGLSSV

-799 TSWGL
+799 TTWGL
-804 AFAGQPLFTAS
+804 AFAGQPLFTAP

-828 ADNPQGGV
+828 ADNPQGGT
-836 QVFFGTGKFNEATD
+836 QVFFGTGKFNEAAD

-855 LQGFYSIWDA
+855 LQAFYSIWDA

-896 SQTDVTY
+896 SQSDVTY
-903 PAKKGWYLPL
+903 PAEKGWYLPL

-955 LIEVDAFSGKMLNY
+955 LIELDAFNGKMLNY

-974 NGDGKLSNLDTI
+974 NNDGSLTSLDTI

-1010 MVVND
+1010 MIVND
-1015 SGGGITDLLS
+1015 SGGGITDLLG
-1025 KSVGGSRRVMWRQ
+1025 KTVGGSRRIMWRQ

>member
-1 MRNTEARHGWRQAL
+1 MRSTKVRRNWIQML
-15 WGVLLSLYLTSPVYG
+15 WGALLGLYLAAPAYA

-51 IDDSGSMNNIIWAAG
+51 IDNSGSMNNIIWASG
-66 FDPTVTR
+66 FDPSVAQVRTWG
-73 PTIYTCDSSNNCN
+73 CSFSNNCN
-86 SVSELDMDDG
+86 SIFELDMSDA
-96 NVLLAS
+96 NVLLAGLS
-102 LARGGCS
+102 RGGCS
-109 NGGNWYGFYR
+109 NGWYGFYR
-119 NNFGRVCL
+119 SNLGRVCL
-127 RLPDPVGNGNTRY
+127 RLPDPVGNGDTRY

-153 GSSRDFTTG
+153 GSSRDYTTG
-162 TIPNDYRINVARD
+162 SIPRDYRINVARD

-188 MGLATFNPPNSSNSG
+188 IGLATFNPPNFSNSG
-203 PGGYIARAV
+203 PGGYIARGV
-212 SDLSPVTGSVTQT
+212 SDLSAVSGSVTQT
-225 QANANYTAL
+225 QANANYSAL
-234 INGINGLGAIANTPL
+234 VNAINGLGAVANTPL

-254 EVTRYFRGMTPYY
+254 EVTRYFRGMAPYHNSTPS
-267 NGTPATYT
+267 TYT

-293 FPTYDRTF
+293 LPTYDRTF
-301 PTNDPQANASGGPR
+301 PTNDPLGGSR
-315 LPNWDGISS
+315 LPNWDGIST
-324 NDGDNPN
+324 NDGADLN
-331 GDGEGDTLYLDDI
+331 GDAEGDTLYLDDI
-344 AKFAFDIDMRSSG
+344 AKFAFDIDMRSTG

-362 KSWNTTDFPRQ
+362 QSWNATDFPRQ
-373 YLNTYTVGFTAN
+373 YLNTYTVGFTATN
-385 NPMLSDAARYGTGKY
+385 QMLSDAARYGAGKY
-400 YQATDSEGLSSALT
+400 YQASDSEGLNSALS

-424 GSGGGGTTNGATLSS
+424 GSGGGGTTNGATLST
-439 TSSFYQTTYDPK
+439 TSSYYQSTYDPK

-457 RAFGFTSAGTVN
+457 RAFGFTSAGTVDT
-469 RAAVQWTTD
+469 AAVQWTTN
-478 TAIVPGA
+478 TTIVPGA
-485 TAPLY
+485 AAPTY
-490 QSWNTATNA
+490 QSWNTATNT

-506 NFSAAQQTTLSQN
+506 NFSPAQQTSLSQG

-526 NDLVEWSKGTN
+526 NDLVEWSKGVN

-566 ADLLNDTSYSTYLA
+566 SDLLNDTSYSTYLA
-580 TKAAAM
+580 TKAANM

-598 FSVINAANGTRRYAY
+598 FSVINSANGTRRYAY
-613 MPSSVLPGLGNIAD
+613 MPSSVLPSLRDIAD
-627 INYVNGV
+627 TNYINGV
-634 SHKFLVDGQVGVF
+634 SHKFLVDGQIGVF
-647 DTQSGSAWKTVAV
+647 DAQLGSAWKTVAL

-667 RSFFAVQLFDAAA
+667 KAFYAVQLFDAAA
-680 GNTLRALWEISAP
+680 GNALRALWEISAP
-693 TVANTAN
+693 SVANTAN
-700 VFNDLGYAYARPEV
+700 AFNDLGYAYARPEV

-725 ISNGYGSNSGV
+725 IANGYGSNTGV

-748 LIRKIV
+748 LIRKIIV
-754 INSSDTDNGLSSV
+754 NSSETGNGLSSV

-792 DLSGTSP
+792 DLNGTSP
-799 TSWGL
+799 TTWGV
-804 AFAGQPLFTAS
+804 AFAGQPLFTAP

-828 ADNPQGGV
+828 ADNPQGGT
-836 QVFFGTGKFNEATD
+836 QVFFGTGKFNEAVD

-865 TGGAGQ
+865 TGGTGQ

-926 PANLVLGRVVF
+926 PASLVLGRIVF

-955 LIEVDAFSGKMLNY
+955 LIQVDAFNGKMLNY

-974 NGDGKLSNLDTI
+974 NGDGLLNSLDTV
-986 SAGVVFTGGIPT
+986 SSGVIFTGGIPT

-1010 MVVND
+1010 MIVND
-1015 SGGGITDLLS
+1015 SGGGITDLLG
-1025 KSVGGSRRVMWRQ
+1025 KSVGGSRRIMWRQ

>member
-1 MRNTEARHGWRQAL
+1 
-15 WGVLLSLYLTSPVYG
+15 VLLSLYLTAPVYG
-30 FTPSDS
+30 FTPSES

-66 FDPTVTR
+66 FDPAATQTR
-73 PTIYTCDSSNNCN
+73 TFACN
-86 SVSELDMDDG
+86 SSSSCNDRYELDLDDS
-96 NVLLAS
+96 NILLVG
-102 LARGGCS
+102 LLRGGCS
-109 NGGNWYGFYR
+109 SGWHGFYR
-119 NNFGRVCL
+119 SGIGRICL
-127 RLPDPVGNGNTRY
+127 RLPDPVGGGNTRY
-140 TAKYLSYLVTLAN
+140 TARYLAYLVTLAN

-175 VSNDLVASNRALR
+175 VSTDLVANNRALR
-188 MGLATFNPPNSSNSG
+188 IGLATFNPPNSSNSG
-203 PGGYIARAV
+203 PGGYIARAI
-212 SDLSPVTGSVTQT
+212 SDLSPVSGSVTQT
-225 QANANYTAL
+225 QANSNYSAL
-234 INGINGLGAIANTPL
+234 INAINGLGAVANTPL

-254 EVTRYFRGMTPYY
+254 EVTRYFRGMAPYY
-267 NGTPATYT
+267 NGTPSTYT

-293 FPTYDRTF
+293 LPTYDRTF
-301 PTNDPQANASGGPR
+301 PTNDPQGGSR

-324 NDGDNPN
+324 NDGADPLGNA
-331 GDGEGDTLYLDDI
+331 EGDTLYLDDI
-344 AKFAFDIDMRSSG
+344 AKFAFDIDMRSTG
-357 TDATG
+357 TDVTG
-362 KSWNTTDFPRQ
+362 KSWDGAEFGRQ
-373 YLNTYTVGFTAN
+373 YLNTYTVGFAVTN
-385 NPMLSDAARYGTGKY
+385 QMLSDAARYGAGKY
-400 YQATDSEGLSSALT
+400 YPATNSEGLSSALS

-424 GSGGGGTTNGATLSS
+424 GSGGGGTSNGATLTS

-457 RAFGFTSAGTVN
+457 RAFGFNSTGTVN
-469 RAAVQWTTD
+469 TAAAQWTTD

-485 TAPLY
+485 TAPIY
-490 QSWNTATNA
+490 QSWNTATNV

-506 NFSAAQQTTLSQN
+506 NFSPAQQASLSQG
-519 LPTGITG
+519 LPTGVTG
-526 NDLVEWSKGTN
+526 NDLVEWSKGVN
-537 KTGLKVRSVLLGDI
+537 RTGLKVRSVLLGDI
-551 INSPLVLASPNDQTA
+551 DQTA
-566 ADLLNDTSYSTYLA
+566 SDLVNDTSYSTYLT
-580 TKAAAM
+580 TKAANM
-586 NTSLVVNANDGF
+586 NASLVVNANDGF
-598 FSVINAANGTRRYAY
+598 FSVINSTNGTRRYAY
-613 MPSSVLPGLGNIAD
+613 MPSSVLPSLQFIAD
-627 INYVNGV
+627 PSYINGV

-647 DTQSGSAWKTVAV
+647 DAQLGSVWKTLAL

-667 RSFFAVQLFDAAA
+667 RAFYAVQLFDASA
-680 GNTLRALWEISAP
+680 GNAIRALWEISAP

-700 VFNDLGYAYARPEV
+700 AFNDLGYAYARPEV

-725 ISNGYGSNSGV
+725 ISNGYGSNTGV

-754 INSSDTDNGLSSV
+754 VNSSETNNGLSSV

-784 LKGRMWKF
+784 LRGRMWKF

-799 TSWGL
+799 NTWGL
-804 AFAGQPLFTAS
+804 AFAGQPLFTAP

-821 ITVQPLL
+821 ITAQPLL
-828 ADNPQGGV
+828 AENPQGGI
-836 QVFFGTGKFNEATD
+836 QVFFGTGKFNESVD

-865 TGGAGQ
+865 AGGTGQ
-871 ITVSSLQAQSITGVF
+871 MTVANLQAQSITSIF
-886 SGSTGQFVTT
+886 SGTTGQFVTT
-896 SQTDVTY
+896 SQNNVAY
-903 PAKKGWYLPL
+903 PTQKGWYLPL
-913 VYNNALTGERVIN
+913 IYNNALTGERVIN

-955 LIEVDAFSGKMLNY
+955 LIEVDAFNGKMLNY

-974 NGDGKLSNLDTI
+974 NNDGSLNSLDTI

-1010 MVVND
+1010 MIVND
-1015 SGGGITDLLS
+1015 SGGGITDLLG
-1025 KSVGGSRRVMWRQ
+1025 KAVGGSRRIMWRQ